1 MTAELA
7 TGPIIESEP
16 VRGWRAPTKAGR
28 GFWARRRA
36 SDAKA
41 SEVDARVS
49 RRRSLDDTRM

>member
-1 MTAELA
+1 MAAELA

-28 GFWARRRA
+28 GFWTRRMV

-41 SEVDARVS
+41 SEVDARVTS
-49 RRRSLDDTRM
+49 RRSLDIV